1 MKSEINVLAQ
11 VYTAGCRGLV
21 DALSFH
27 RCLVLLVRSSKLR
40 VRVVQCLLLNGIIFL
55 GSIFLFARMISPLLM
70 FILGQVVGTDSLS
83 LPLIQ
88 SWIEWTYFVLWI
100 APVYLL
106 SFILN
111 AFWYQDIAT
120 ESIEVYPKTASH
132 SSKATGTSSI
142 TTEIAEVIHR
152 SIFNA
157 CFFIYLA
164 LLRRWWF
171 IYLVNLAWLISY
183 TSFEYRWNHGGLTF
197 EAKVQLVE
205 RNWIYYLFFGL
216 PLAGIAVQFPSLIE
230 NGLIS
235 VAFPFILMMSSTSA
249 RVSPIAINTSR
260 SWFTRVS
267 LSWLERLRILI
278 APKILSQVFVLL
290 ISR

>member
-1 MKSEINVLAQ
+1 MYI
-11 VYTAGCRGLV
+11 
-21 DALSFH
+21 LS
-27 RCLVLLVRSSKLR
+27 R
-40 VRVVQCLLLNGIIFL
+40 
-55 GSIFLFARMISPLLM
+55 
-70 FILGQVVGTDSLS
+70 VVGTDSSSLS
-83 LPLIQ
+83 MIQ

-100 APVYLL
+100 APIYLL

-120 ESIEVYPKTASH
+120 ESIEVYPKSAASKPT
-132 SSKATGTSSI
+132 SSSSI

-157 CFFIYLA
+157 CFFVYLA
-164 LLRRWWF
+164 ILRRWWF
-171 IYLVNLAWLISY
+171 LYLVNLAWLISH
-183 TSFEYRWNHGGLTF
+183 TSFEYRWNYSGLSF

-205 RNWIYYLFFGL
+205 RNWIYFLFFGL

-235 VAFPFILMMSSTSA
+235 VAFPFLLMMSSTSA
-249 RVSPIAINTSR
+249 RVSPIAISPSAPWLNR
-260 SWFTRVS
+260 LS